1 VEARLS
7 AELTNLRTGAIVW
20 TGDVTETSKVDQRNV
35 NSVVSEMSAVLQTS
49 IQRLLASMQQ
59 EVSSA
64 ETAMR
69 P

>member
-1 VEARLS
+1 MEARLS

-49 IQRLLASMQQ
+49 IQHLLASMRQ